1 MHRDA
6 DGRRHGGS
14 QVLAVSALY
23 GAYFIASGFHQPYF
37 AIWLADRGVAAT
49 DISVVLSVPIA
60 LRIALAPLFGWS
72 ADRAGDRRTVIRVL
86 AILVLAFTLF
96 LGQMHHF
103 WPILI
108 FTALTMVSWQG
119 ISPIMDAT
127 ALNLVRAGIAPDYGR
142 LRLWG
147 SVSFIGASLAGGFIL
162 GRAGPPGVF
171 AAFTCAT
178 ACLVAAAF
186 LLPPSRGSLAGHPE
200 SSPASP
206 PGRRWVFLAVLVAAA
221 LIQASH
227 MAFNSFGSIY
237 LQGRGYSDAT
247 IGALWAI
254 AAASEIGMFWAG
266 PSIARHL
273 LPLTV
278 LAIAGTAAALR
289 WMLFPLDLGLGGLVL
304 LQVSQAATFS
314 ATYLGLMR
322 FIATT
327 VSERRAAT
335 AQSTYATVQG
345 IASAGATLAAGP
357 LFQAYGGGVF
367 IAAGCLPLV
376 SLAIVIGLTIIRRGG
391 EYER

>member
-1 MHRDA
+1 MDLA
-6 DGRRHGGS
+6 DRPRHGAS

-23 GAYFIASGFHQPYF
+23 VAYFLPSGFHQPF
-37 AIWLADRGVAAT
+37 FTIWLADRGVAAA

-60 LRIALAPLFGWS
+60 LRIALAPVFGWT
-72 ADRAGDRRTVIRVL
+72 ADRAGDRRDVIRVL
-86 AILVLAFTLF
+86 AVLVLAFALV
-96 LGQMHHF
+96 LGQMHQF
-103 WPILI
+103 WLILV
-108 FTALTMVSWQG
+108 FTALTLVSWQG
-119 ISPIMDAT
+119 ISPIMDAA

-162 GRAGPPGVF
+162 GRAGPAGVF
-171 AAFTCAT
+171 AAFTGAT

-186 LLPPSRGSLAGHPE
+186 LLPPSGTSGARQ
-200 SSPASP
+200 PASAP
-206 PGRRWVFLAVLVAAA
+206 ASLPGRRWVFLAVLVAAA

-227 MAFNSFGSIY
+227 MAFNSFGSIF
-237 LQGRGYSDAT
+237 LQKRGYGDAT
-247 IGALWAI
+247 IGALWAL

-273 LPLTV
+273 RPLTV
-278 LAIAGTAAALR
+278 LSIAAGAAALR
-289 WMLFPLDLGLGGLVL
+289 WMLFPLDLGVGGLVL

-376 SLAIVIGLTIIRRGG
+376 SLTIVLGLMFLGRRDGNDG
-391 EYER
+391 